1 MKKYEKNADQLV
13 PCRNLLLFDELVEEE
28 RLTRNALLK
37 FESTHFLLFADV
49 ATKVASHLL
58 DSPLAN
64 QELPSSYLR

>member
-1 MKKYEKNADQLV
+1 MKKYKKNADQLV

-37 FESTHFLLFADV
+37 LEATHFLLFADV
-49 ATKVASHLL
+49 ATKVANHLL

-64 QELPSSYLR
+64 QELPSSYFR